1 LFQAKETKAAAKVVA
16 AETRAREREGGKNK
30 RLEEEEKR
38 AEKRRQRKE
47 ELVKPREGWASAKQV
62 RDRVGR
68 LPSKTFT
75 CGVCSVRARVND
87 ELEGVACYGCD
98 RGDVY
103 KVGGLFHMFLSKH
116 S

>member
-1 LFQAKETKAAAKVVA
+1 MLE
-16 AETRAREREGGKNK
+16 AETGAREREGGKNK

-47 ELVKPREGWASAKQV
+47 ELVKPREGWASVKHV
-62 RDRVGR
+62 RYRFGR
-68 LPSKTFT
+68 LASKTFT
-75 CGVCSVRARVND
+75 CEVCSVRARAKS

-103 KVGGLFHMFLSKH
+103 KVGGLFHMF
-116 S
+116 